1 MPQRR
6 CKVAVVTDS
15 TSSLTQ
21 AMGRALGIQVLPL
34 YLLSDGQ
41 LYRDGVDLDSA
52 SFYKRLR
59 ARECLPTTSRPSV
72 DDFVRVYRSLSQQ
85 ADAIVS
91 IHLSHEMSGTLDS
104 ALSASRQLPGL
115 PIHVID
121 SRSMSMGLGLLA
133 MAAARDGAAGE
144 DVLAVVQ
151 HVEELIPRMNMLF
164 TLDSLDYLHKGG
176 RMGGAATLLGSV
188 LEIKPVLYV
197 KDGRI
202 ELLERQRTRQRAIA
216 RIVNLMGE
224 RADSSKPVRASIFHC
239 AALAE
244 AQELANQVRARLGGV
259 ELSIAET
266 GQVIGTH
273 LGLGALGLAF
283 YADG

>member
-104 ALSASRQLPGL
+104 ALSASRQLPGF
-115 PIHVID
+115 PIHIID

>member
-21 AMGRALGIQVLPL
+21 AMGRTLGIQVVPL
-34 YLLSDGQ
+34 YLLSEGQ

-59 ARECLPTTSRPSV
+59 AKECLPTTSRPSV
-72 DDFVRVYRSLSQQ
+72 DDFLRVYQSLSQQ
-85 ADAIVS
+85 VDAIVS

-121 SRSMSMGLGLLA
+121 SRSMSMGLGLLV
-133 MAAARDGAAGE
+133 MAAARACAAGME
-144 DVLAVVQ
+144 AQAIVRL
-151 HVEELIPRMNMLF
+151 VEGLIPRMNNLF
-164 TLDSLDYLHKGG
+164 TIDSLDYLHRGG
-176 RMGGAATLLGSV
+176 RIGGAATLRGSV
-188 LEIKPVLYV
+188 LDIKPVLYV

-202 ELLERQRTRQRAIA
+202 ELLERQRTRQRAIE
-216 RIVNLMGE
+216 RIIHLMGE
-224 RADSSKPVRASIFHC
+224 HIGTGKRVSAAVFHC

-244 AQELANQVRARLGGV
+244 AQELARQVKAQFNGL
-259 ELSIAET
+259 EPLIAET
-266 GQVIGTH
+266 GLVIGTH

-283 YADG
+283 YAND